1 MRMMIE
7 VGFVRLLL
15 IDFTFDVLEKDEV
28 VGDCRL

>member
-1 MRMMIE
+1 MMIE

-28 VGDCRL
+28 VGECRL

>member
-28 VGDCRL
+28 VGECRL

>member
-1 MRMMIE
+1 MIE

-28 VGDCRL
+28 VGECRL

>member
-1 MRMMIE
+1 MMIK

-28 VGDCRL
+28 VGECRL